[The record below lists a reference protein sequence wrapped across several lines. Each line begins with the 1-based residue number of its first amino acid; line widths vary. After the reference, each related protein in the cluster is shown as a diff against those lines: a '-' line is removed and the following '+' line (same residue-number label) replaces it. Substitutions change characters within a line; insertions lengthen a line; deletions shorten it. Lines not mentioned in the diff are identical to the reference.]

1 MMTRVSAVL
10 ALQGYQAISDLST
23 GTIARVEVGTGIKHA
38 HADYHE
44 QDIRGQGNII
54 NGAKGIE
61 ITAREGYID
70 LSQIDLATTT
80 YNAQSQKNEVTSG
93 SYVYLDGKRGINLRS
108 GRDEF
113 HAKGRQTGYSM
124 VSGVGAQVGAQ
135 TGAYAYAE
143 VGYNNATQQTDNHTK
158 INSHIM
164 TERLIAKTDGDM
176 NLIGAGAYA
185 DRIETDVK
193 GKLNIVS
200 EQSTAQYNAK
210 GTNVGL
216 RVQVSF
222 GTAWSVGG
230 SYGSNKTR
238 SNYHGVQEQAGL
250 FAGDGGYRINVQNH
264 TNLEGGL
271 ITSSQLAETT
281 GKNSFSTG
289 TLSYSDIENHGNYSG
304 SGLAIS
310 ASVSME
316 GKSLQGMQKTA
327 GYGKEEGGQHNITKS
342 GINTAN
348 LHITDIEKQQQLL
361 NYHNVP
367 TGEINDGFAID
378 TPNSKLIA
386 RENPIAL
393 KDYLSNIKTDITT
406 ESLKQNPNVLQNNF
420 DKSYIEDKVATKVA
434 FTQALDKARQEVK
447 KELYAIADK
456 KRADATDIRRN
467 NYIGGKNDYN
477 TEESLELDRRADR
490 LEKTAFYV
498 DLALG
503 SLYGWGNTDAIK
515 YVGTAVA
522 TDPVVRAATAPEQIW
537 LTTCKRDSLYCS
549 NFNRDDSKR
558 PTENGRA
565 EIGDKR
571 QIFDISEL
579 KPSDSNNVITISNNG
594 IMNPLDDALKN
605 AIKQNKWATNK
616 EGVAVVYNQPT
627 SNLLSELLYAAYDK
641 TNDLLGG
648 RLPLTT
654 AEKANVKLY
663 QYAKDNKYQID
674 LSNHSRGGLTA
685 SVALQYA
692 NRNGLTNIPIR
703 ESRFY
708 GTATNVQDYANQL
721 AHVNGSY
728 RYLDKNNQ
736 EKTSNGT
743 VKSAVHYTDFVG
755 RTPLIALRSKYI
767 VGGNEPTGGVENTWF
782 TYSHSSYFAE
792 VPDKYLINEKGDY
805 IDEKGYTVEEKI
817 E

>member
-10 ALQGYQAISDLST
+10 ALQGYQAISGLRT

-44 QDIRGQGNII
+44 QDIR
-54 NGAKGIE
+54 
-61 ITAREGYID
+61 
-70 LSQIDLATTT
+70 
-80 YNAQSQKNEVTSG
+80 
-93 SYVYLDGKRGINLRS
+93 
-108 GRDEF
+108 
-113 HAKGRQTGYSM
+113 
-124 VSGVGAQVGAQ
+124 
-135 TGAYAYAE
+135 
-143 VGYNNATQQTDNHTK
+143 
-158 INSHIM
+158 
-164 TERLIAKTDGDM
+164 
-176 NLIGAGAYA
+176 
-185 DRIETDVK
+185 
-193 GKLNIVS
+193 
-200 EQSTAQYNAK
+200 
-210 GTNVGL
+210 
-216 RVQVSF
+216 
-222 GTAWSVGG
+222 
-230 SYGSNKTR
+230 
-238 SNYHGVQEQAGL
+238 
-250 FAGDGGYRINVQNH
+250 
-264 TNLEGGL
+264 
-271 ITSSQLAETT
+271 
-281 GKNSFSTG
+281 
-289 TLSYSDIENHGNYSG
+289 
-304 SGLAIS
+304 
-310 ASVSME
+310 
-316 GKSLQGMQKTA
+316 
-327 GYGKEEGGQHNITKS
+327 
-342 GINTAN
+342 
-348 LHITDIEKQQQLL
+348 
-361 NYHNVP
+361 
-367 TGEINDGFAID
+367 
-378 TPNSKLIA
+378 
-386 RENPIAL
+386 
-393 KDYLSNIKTDITT
+393 
-406 ESLKQNPNVLQNNF
+406 
-420 DKSYIEDKVATKVA
+420 
-434 FTQALDKARQEVK
+434 
-447 KELYAIADK
+447 
-456 KRADATDIRRN
+456 RN
-467 NYIGGKNDYN
+467 NYIGGKNGYN

-503 SLYGWGNTDAIK
+503 GLYGWGNTDAIK

-549 NFNRDDSKR
+549 NFNRDGSKR
-558 PTENGRA
+558 ATENGRA

-594 IMNPLDDALKN
+594 IMNPLDAALKN

-616 EGVAVVYNQPT
+616 EGVAVVYNRPT
-627 SNLLSELLYAAYDK
+627 SNPLSELLYAAYDK

-708 GTATNVQDYANQL
+708 GTATHVQDYANQL
-721 AHVNGSY
+721 ANVNGSY

-736 EKTSNGT
+736 EKTSNGI

-755 RTPLIALRSKYI
+755 RTPLIGLRSKYI

-792 VPDKYLINEKGDY
+792 IPSEDLINEKGDY
-805 IDEKGYTVEEKI
+805 IDEKGYKVEEKNRVANKYRDEFNEKWQPQKNNLNPSLPKI
-817 E
+817 VTPE

>member
-1 MMTRVSAVL
+1 MQCFIKRVKIEPHFLLSPMITRTGAVL

-23 GTIARVEVGTGIKHA
+23 GTIARFEVGTGIKHA

-44 QDIRGQGNII
+44 QDIR
-54 NGAKGIE
+54 
-61 ITAREGYID
+61 
-70 LSQIDLATTT
+70 
-80 YNAQSQKNEVTSG
+80 
-93 SYVYLDGKRGINLRS
+93 
-108 GRDEF
+108 
-113 HAKGRQTGYSM
+113 
-124 VSGVGAQVGAQ
+124 
-135 TGAYAYAE
+135 
-143 VGYNNATQQTDNHTK
+143 
-158 INSHIM
+158 
-164 TERLIAKTDGDM
+164 
-176 NLIGAGAYA
+176 
-185 DRIETDVK
+185 
-193 GKLNIVS
+193 
-200 EQSTAQYNAK
+200 
-210 GTNVGL
+210 
-216 RVQVSF
+216 
-222 GTAWSVGG
+222 
-230 SYGSNKTR
+230 
-238 SNYHGVQEQAGL
+238 
-250 FAGDGGYRINVQNH
+250 
-264 TNLEGGL
+264 
-271 ITSSQLAETT
+271 
-281 GKNSFSTG
+281 
-289 TLSYSDIENHGNYSG
+289 
-304 SGLAIS
+304 
-310 ASVSME
+310 
-316 GKSLQGMQKTA
+316 
-327 GYGKEEGGQHNITKS
+327 
-342 GINTAN
+342 
-348 LHITDIEKQQQLL
+348 
-361 NYHNVP
+361 
-367 TGEINDGFAID
+367 
-378 TPNSKLIA
+378 
-386 RENPIAL
+386 
-393 KDYLSNIKTDITT
+393 
-406 ESLKQNPNVLQNNF
+406 
-420 DKSYIEDKVATKVA
+420 
-434 FTQALDKARQEVK
+434 
-447 KELYAIADK
+447 
-456 KRADATDIRRN
+456 RN
-467 NYIGGKNDYN
+467 NYIGGKNGYN

-616 EGVAVVYNQPT
+616 EGVAVVYNRPT

-755 RTPLIALRSKYI
+755 RTPLVGLRSKYI

-792 VPDKYLINEKGDY
+792 VPNPHLINEQGQYINDKGIVVSEDNKVTNKY
-805 IDEKGYTVEEKI
+805 SAEFNKKWVPINENDNPSLPQIVKPK
-817 E
+817 